1 LRLAF
6 DTAMDVWSS
15 IQNSMPMI
23 ALDVSADVFD
33 LMVHNPKSVNND
45 EAWKTLL
52 ATFPPQVSMYAY

>member
-1 LRLAF
+1 
-6 DTAMDVWSS
+6 
-15 IQNSMPMI
+15 MPMI

-45 EAWKTLL
+45 KAWKTLL